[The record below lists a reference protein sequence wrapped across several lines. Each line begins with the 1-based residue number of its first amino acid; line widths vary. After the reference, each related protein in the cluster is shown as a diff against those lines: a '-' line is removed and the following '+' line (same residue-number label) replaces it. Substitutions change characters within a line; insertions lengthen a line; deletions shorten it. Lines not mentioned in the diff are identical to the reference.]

1 MGQMEIKRATEI
13 ERFIDLLNRC
23 RPEYSWLSFDIAA
36 DIEEL
41 CRNSIFE
48 ESDVLDF
55 YNFLNLRPSGN
66 YIPLEGNIRRAC
78 FLIRSLSKYICIDN
92 KEKVLEKLPKRK
104 EQLTDKDI
112 VVYWQTEIA
121 KKCGISYSELCKRS
135 TECGQDKVAGR
146 SQSSKN
152 KQFVIELDEILQKYE
167 QTNDIRA

>member
-1 MGQMEIKRATEI
+1 MGSFE
-13 ERFIDLLNRC
+13 DSLNRF
-23 RPEYSWLSFDIAA
+23 RPEYSWLSYDIAA

-41 CRNSIFE
+41 CRNTVFE
-48 ESDVLDF
+48 EHDVLNF
-55 YNFLNLRPSGN
+55 YCFLNLRPAKD
-66 YIPLEGNIRRAC
+66 YVPLKGNIRRVC
-78 FLIRSLSKYICIDN
+78 YLIRSLSKYICIDN
-92 KEKVLEKLPKRK
+92 KEEFLRQRFADKKVLP
-104 EQLTDKDI
+104 QVKDI

-121 KKCGISYSELCKRS
+121 QKCGIEYAELCKRS